1 MTFSLALRSSFL
13 LKLRDHTYQVLTTIG
28 EDTWGLNIQTDFCFC
43 LISAEFDN
51 YEFGKMLGAGG
62 FGQVISATQKRD
74 NLPVC

>member
-1 MTFSLALRSSFL
+1 MTFSLALLSSSW
-13 LKLRDHTYQVLTTIG
+13 LKLPDHTYQVLTTIG
-28 EDTWGLNIQTDFCFC
+28 EDTWGLNTQTDFCFC

-62 FGQVISATQKRD
+62 FGQVISATQKKD